1 MTKLTHGPRL
11 GGPDADILQR
21 MSQSVPD
28 GMDGVRDALAADPRL
43 TEAQIAEIWTFYL
56 KVRAA
61 AGSRRPSVQRPSV
74 TPERHGGTAGAPDG
88 PGGST
93 PSGGQS
99 RPRS

>member
-1 MTKLTHGPRL
+1 MTKPTDGLRL
-11 GGPDADILQR
+11 GGPDDDILR
-21 MSQSVPD
+21 SLSQSVPD

-43 TEAQIAEIWTFYL
+43 TEAQIAEIWAFYL

-61 AGSRRPSVQRPSV
+61 AGSRPPSVQRPSV
-74 TPERHGGTAGAPDG
+74 PPARRGGTARAPDA